1 MTVRR
6 RRWLTLG
13 WVLPSL
19 VLLAVFVYYPILD
32 NIRLSFFSWNAFS
45 PAPEFVGLENY
56 RTMFD
61 DPVFWVAL
69 KNNVAYAVVSLI
81 FQVALALVLA
91 AVLEE
96 FIRPRLRS
104 VLRSLYFLPSVISI
118 TVACL
123 LFSFIYNPRFGLL
136 NELLAAVGLE
146 QWQHSW
152 LGEQA
157 TAIWSIIA
165 MSQWQNIGYTTVLF
179 CVAIQRIPTEL
190 YEAAKVDGAGR
201 VRSFFTVTV
210 PMVREMTT
218 LLIILTVSGAFLL
231 FNEVMVMTAGGPADS
246 SQVLGTWMYR
256 NAFLADNMGYAAALA
271 TFIFVLTL
279 LFAVFQMMV
288 ARRRRV
294 DL

>member
-1 MTVRR
+1 MT
-6 RRWLTLG
+6 LAGFKKLG
-13 WVLPSL
+13 WVAPALLLL
-19 VLLAVFVYYPILD
+19 VVFVYYPIVD

-45 PAPEFVGLENY
+45 PAPEFVGLQNY
-56 RTMFD
+56 KDMVAD
-61 DPVFWVAL
+61 AVFWTAL
-69 KNNVAYAVVSLI
+69 KNNVFYAAVSLL
-81 FQVALALVLA
+81 FQVGLALVLA

-96 FIRPRLRS
+96 FVRSRLRAILRS
-104 VLRSLYFLPSVISI
+104 VYFIPSVISI
-118 TVACL
+118 TVAGL
-123 LFSFIYNPRFGLL
+123 LFAFIYNPRFGLL
-136 NELLAAVGLE
+136 NELLGTVGLE
-146 QWQHSW
+146 SWKHSW
-152 LGEQA
+152 LGEQS

-165 MSQWQNIGYTTVLF
+165 MSQWQSFGYTTVLF
-179 CVAIQRIPTEL
+179 CVAIQRIPTEF
-190 YEAAKVDGAGR
+190 YEAARVDGAGP

-271 TFIFVLTL
+271 TLIFVLTL
-279 LFAVFQMMV
+279 AFAIVQF
-288 ARRRRV
+288 AIGRRKQV